1 MVQRILR
8 RLVLLIP
15 LLFVV
20 SILTFFIQSLL
31 PGDPA
36 RSLLGVSATQEQYDA
51 LRNQLHLNEPI
62 LAQYWIYLQGTF
74 HGDFGTS
81 IFTGQPVLVTLSQRL
96 PVSLSLILIS
106 TLLCSAIGAL
116 LGILSATRGPL
127 FRRVS
132 DVGSLIGGA
141 LPNFWVA
148 LVFAS
153 FFGVTLGILP
163 ATGYVPFE
171 KSPNGWAMSLVLP
184 TATLALGGIALI
196 AKVVRDSM
204 LTALSAEH
212 MRTLRASGVPERVL
226 IWRHALKNSSIP
238 LVTVVGLVIV
248 TSLSATVLVETVF
261 VLPGLGSLAVLAT
274 NRHDIPVLQ
283 GLALT
288 FTVIVVLVNIFVD
301 VAYSILNPKV
311 RTS

>member
-1 MVQRILR
+1 M
-8 RLVLLIP
+8 
-15 LLFVV
+15 
-20 SILTFFIQSLL
+20 T
-31 PGDPA
+31 
-36 RSLLGVSATQEQYDA
+36 
-51 LRNQLHLNEPI
+51 
-62 LAQYWIYLQGTF
+62 QYWIYLQGTF

-81 IFTGQPVLVTLSQRL
+81 IFTGLPVLVMLGQRL
-96 PVSLSLILIS
+96 PVSLSLIFFATIF
-106 TLLCSAIGAL
+106 CAAVGVL
-116 LGILSATRGPL
+116 LGILSATRGPV

-132 DVGSLIGGA
+132 DISSLVGGA

-153 FFGVTLGILP
+153 VFGVTLGILP
-163 ATGYVPFE
+163 ATGYVPLE
-171 KSPNGWAMSLVLP
+171 KSPSGWALSLVLP

-238 LVTVVGLVIV
+238 LITVVGLVIV

-288 FTVIVVLVNIFVD
+288 FTVIVVLVNIAVD
-301 VAYSILNPKV
+301 IAYAILNPKV